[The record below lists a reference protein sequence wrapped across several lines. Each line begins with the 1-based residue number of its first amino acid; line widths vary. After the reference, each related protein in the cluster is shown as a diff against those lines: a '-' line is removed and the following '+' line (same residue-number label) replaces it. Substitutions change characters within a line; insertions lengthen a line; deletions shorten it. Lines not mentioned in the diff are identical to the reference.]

1 MKTNE
6 VMRKLTLAGW
16 MVACSF
22 WPARRARRVHRG
34 GSKEAPLKRV
44 IPTAALLLTLCPDA
58 FAQSGLIVRGG
69 FNWSNASIDPEVDQK
84 PQPGFN
90 AALLADVSLAGP
102 LSLIM
107 GSGFETRGV
116 AGDDGRGFRL
126 NYLTMPVMI
135 SLHEPF
141 APGGPG
147 LFVNLGTE
155 SAFLV
160 SSDRQINEVAFD
172 NYELGLRTEVG
183 AEFPVV
189 PNGPS
194 ALVGAAYSY
203 SLTDANEDEDDTWYN
218 YALHVFLGLEFG
230 I

>member
-1 MKTNE
+1 MKH
-6 VMRKLTLAGW
+6 M
-16 MVACSF
+16 
-22 WPARRARRVHRG
+22 
-34 GSKEAPLKRV
+34 
-44 IPTAALLLTLCPDA
+44 IPTAALLLTLCPDS

-69 FNWSNASIDPEVDQK
+69 FNWSDASINPEVDQK
-84 PQPGFN
+84 PRPGFN
-90 AALLADVSLAGP
+90 AALLVDVSIGGP

-116 AGDDGRGFRL
+116 AGDDEGAFRL

-155 SAFLV
+155 STFLV
-160 SSDRQINEVAFD
+160 SSDLQMNDVAFE
-172 NYELGLRTEVG
+172 NYEFGLRTEVG
-183 AEFPVV
+183 AELPVIS
-189 PNGPS
+189 NGPS
-194 ALVGAAYSY
+194 VLVGAGYSY
-203 SLTDANEDEDDTWYN
+203 GVTDANKDEDDTWYN
-218 YALHVFLGLEFG
+218 HALHLFLGLEFG